1 MAYFCGKEG
10 SGNFRASFEA
20 QIFSLPPWRFVQSRT
35 DFHKMPMVV
44 FACRGELKVKG
55 LPKPPAFRCD
65 EVTPV
70 GNLRVVLWVWR
81 PEFMSHSPSLY
92 GLVENGV

>member
-1 MAYFCGKEG
+1 MQGTSGPFLRHRSSAYRLGG
-10 SGNFRASFEA
+10 LFRVGQTSTKCQWWCLLVE
-20 QIFSLPPWRFVQSRT
+20 
-35 DFHKMPMVV
+35 
-44 FACRGELKVKG
+44 GELKVKG
-55 LPKPPAFRCD
+55 LPNPPAFRCD

-81 PEFMSHSPSLY
+81 PEFMSHSPSRY